1 MSSPEEIREQLQKV
15 LQPYILPREEAAY
28 RRRILAA
35 HLQAC
40 MKDGSISSPLALVQ
54 PSRGVIIPTEAR
66 GLHRDYLKALNAN
79 ISARAEYDKV
89 RDDLSRGAKP
99 VTRWPSSRTAADSQA
114 LNPLE
119 EHLVKIKLQR
129 KQARLQ
135 TVEKHISLLA
145 QKPAASPSF
154 LDPDEIF
161 ADTRPLPP
169 VPREVVEAISLDSSA
184 SRADLTDLIDR
195 LEKQVLRAKLLLKS
209 EEKLLNNVKARSTV
223 RPETVTDAAKLAA
236 LNTTRTELINWM
248 EAELGKVPGDDESGD
263 EDSDNRSAHQQDP
276 ADSPQSEEQ
285 LSAIRSRYAQYL
297 STRKRLLTL
306 VSQPAA
312 TPVSSSLPPPTST
325 TSSQCSPP
333 VPPPA
338 QQPVTYLLTP
348 HLTTLLSLSR
358 QQKGLITQK
367 SHLNTTITR
376 QLRETGQLLDHLAE
390 ESNLLITH
398 PLPGAAPS
406 RRNNNR
412 LPGVGSLSSETADIR
427 TKVKPWVYAAEEA
440 KLATLEAVAEKIEE
454 GQVSLEGSMGFL
466 MGVEGMLGRK
476 EEKEGQKE
484 GGEREEGEDSDIW
497 LAEERSAVQGKKGRK
512 HVGKQEREVK
522 SDKLWAFL
530 DGGLGGLKGEE

>member
-1 MSSPEEIREQLQKV
+1 MSSPEDIREQLQRV
-15 LQPYILPREEAAY
+15 LKSYILPREEAAY

-35 HLQAC
+35 HLQSC
-40 MKDGSISSPLALVQ
+40 VKDGSISSPLAVVQ
-54 PSRGVIIPTEAR
+54 PSLGVSIPAEAR
-66 GLHRDYLKALNAN
+66 GLHREYLKALNAN

-89 RDDLSRGAKP
+89 NDEISRGSKT
-99 VTRWPSSRTAADSQA
+99 VSCGPSCRTAADSQA

-129 KQARLQ
+129 KQARLK

-161 ADTRPLPP
+161 ANTRPLPS
-169 VPREVVEAISLDSSA
+169 VPREVVEAISIDSSA
-184 SRADLTDLIDR
+184 SRADLADLINR

-209 EEKLLNNVKARSTV
+209 EEKLLNTVKARSTV

-236 LNTTRTELINWM
+236 LNATRTDLINWM

-263 EDSDNRSAHQQDP
+263 EDSDNHSAQQQDP
-276 ADSPQSEEQ
+276 AGNPQLEEQ
-285 LSAIRSRYAQYL
+285 LSTIRSKYTQYL

-306 VSQPAA
+306 VSQPP
-312 TPVSSSLPPPTST
+312 TPASSLPPPTST
-325 TSSQCSPP
+325 TSQPP
-333 VPPPA
+333 TVVPPPP

-348 HLTTLLSLSR
+348 HLTTLFSLSR

-398 PLPGAAPS
+398 PLPGATTS
-406 RRNNNR
+406 RRNNNK
-412 LPGVGSLSSETADIR
+412 LPGVGSLSETVTDTH

-454 GQVSLEGSMGFL
+454 GQVSLEGSMGVL
-466 MGVEGMLGRK
+466 MGVEEMLGRK
-476 EEKEGQKE
+476 EEEGGQKE
-484 GGEREEGEDSDIW
+484 GWEREERDDSDIW
-497 LAEERSAVQGKKGRK
+497 LAEERSADQGKKGKK
-512 HVGKQEREVK
+512 HVAKKEREVK
-522 SDKLWAFL
+522 SDELWAFL
-530 DGGLGGLKGEE
+530 DGGLGG